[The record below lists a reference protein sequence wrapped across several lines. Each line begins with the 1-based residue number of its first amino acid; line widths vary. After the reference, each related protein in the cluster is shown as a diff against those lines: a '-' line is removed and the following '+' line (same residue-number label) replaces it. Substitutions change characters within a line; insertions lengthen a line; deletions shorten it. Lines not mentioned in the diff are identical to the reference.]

1 MAEHWTCIECEALF
15 SDEDGD
21 IYEKIMCNKCIDI
34 IYDES
39 LKRKSKERVKSAM
52 RKVDKFINWV
62 KGERRNL
69 NIRRSSTV
77 HYPDWDMKK
86 KEYIVPPRQRKESEV
101 KDA

>member
-21 IYEKIMCNKCIDI
+21 LDERMCNKCLDR
-34 IYDES
+34 IYAEG
-39 LKRKSKERVKSAM
+39 LERQSKKQVRSAM

-62 KGERRNL
+62 KGERRNPD
-69 NIRRSSTV
+69 IHRSSTV